1 MDLVRLEN
9 VSKVYRVGETGI
21 NALQGIDLSLA
32 SGGFFCFVGPSGS
45 GKTTL
50 LNMIGCL
57 DRPTEG
63 QVFIDGQDVTHLSR
77 PKAAH
82 FRGRKLGFI
91 FQSFNLIPVLTAAEN
106 VGLPLVMVRR
116 MPKADR
122 NREVVSLLEAVGMAD
137 QAHKYPNQLSGG
149 QKQRVAVARA
159 LVTRPSLILADEP
172 TANLDRVT
180 AQRVVDLMKSLRD
193 KFGSTFVFS
202 THDMGLVKH
211 AETIF
216 ELVDGRLNHN
226 HRQPGE
232 NHA

>member
-1 MDLVRLEN
+1 MDLVRLED
-9 VSKVYRVGETGI
+9 VSKVYRVGETEV
-21 NALQGIDLSLA
+21 NALRGIDLSLPA
-32 SGGFFCFVGPSGS
+32 GGFICFVGPSGS

-57 DRPTEG
+57 DRPTRG
-63 QVFIDGQDVTHLSR
+63 RVIIDGQDVTDLSR
-77 PKAAH
+77 HKSAH

-91 FQSFNLIPVLTAAEN
+91 FQSFNLLPVLTAAEN
-106 VGLPLVMVRR
+106 VALPLVMVQHL
-116 MPKADR
+116 PKADR
-122 NREVVSLLEAVGMAD
+122 NREVVSLLDAVGMSD
-137 QAHKYPNQLSGG
+137 QRHKYPNQLSGG

-172 TANLDRVT
+172 TANLDRAT

-202 THDMGLVKH
+202 THDLGLVQH
-211 AETIF
+211 AETIY
-216 ELVDGRLNHN
+216 ELVDGQLNHN

-232 NHA
+232 NHV

>member
-9 VSKVYRVGETGI
+9 VSKVYRVGETDI
-21 NALQGIDLSLA
+21 NALREIDLLLPP
-32 SGGFFCFVGPSGS
+32 GGFICFVGPSGS

-57 DRPTEG
+57 DRPTRG
-63 QVFIDGQDVTHLSR
+63 RVFIDGQDVTNLSR
-77 PKAAH
+77 KKSAL

-91 FQSFNLIPVLTAAEN
+91 FQGFNLLPVLTAAEN
-106 VGLPLVMVRR
+106 VALPLVMVQRLS
-116 MPKADR
+116 KADR
-122 NREVVSLLEAVGMAD
+122 NREVVGILEAVGMSD
-137 QAHKYPNQLSGG
+137 QRHKYPNQLSGG

-180 AQRVVDLMKSLRD
+180 AERVVDLMKSLRD

-202 THDMGLVKH
+202 THDLGLVKH
-211 AETIF
+211 AETIY
-216 ELVDGRLNHN
+216 ELVDGRINDN
-226 HRQPGE
+226 HRPLGE
-232 NHA
+232 